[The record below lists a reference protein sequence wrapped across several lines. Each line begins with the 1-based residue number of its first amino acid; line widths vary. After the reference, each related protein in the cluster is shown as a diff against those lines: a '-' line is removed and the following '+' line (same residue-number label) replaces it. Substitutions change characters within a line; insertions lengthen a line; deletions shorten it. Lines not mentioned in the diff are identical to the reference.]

1 MHEYSIVSSL
11 IDQAESAA
19 RRNSASSI
27 AGLTV
32 RIGDSSGVDARLLGI
47 AFETFR
53 DKTLCANA
61 HLTIE
66 RIPACWRCPTCGKP
80 PRPDG
85 PLRCFACN
93 QPMQLVSGDE
103 IVLAHLELEVPD
115 HVH

>member
-11 IDQAESAA
+11 IDQAENAA
-19 RRNSASSI
+19 RRNGATGIAS
-27 AGLTV
+27 LTV
-32 RIGDSSGVDARLLGI
+32 RIGESSGVDARLLGI

-53 DKTLCANA
+53 EKTICAQA
-61 HLTIE
+61 RLDIE
-66 RIPACWRCPTCGKP
+66 RVPSQWSCPKCGAP
-80 PRPDG
+80 PLPDG

-115 HVH
+115 HVY